1 MKLMRKGA
9 AVAALA
15 AGLVL
20 AGGGMAVADSGATG
34 AAFGSPGVLSGNVL
48 EVPLDLPL
56 NLCGDS
62 LGLATLL
69 DPTAGATCAEISTH

>member
-1 MKLMRKGA
+1 MRKGA

-62 LGLATLL
+62 LDLLALL
-69 DPTAGATCAEISTH
+69 NPSPGTTCADISTH